1 MDLDKILKVAGTE
14 GVGKNA
20 GSIMGMLQEGNK
32 VLTELQKSTNMLNK
46 MGVFPA
52 LVRIAG
58 KKFDVDVE
66 SPLKSSQSQG
76 ITPKSDTHHAILNNI
91 NELGQDD
98 LKKFGDA
105 LKEYNDKNVSK
116 KSEKAKP

>member
-1 MDLDKILKVAGTE
+1 MDLDKLLKAAGSDN
-14 GVGKNA
+14 VGKNA

-52 LVRIAG
+52 MVRIAG

-66 SPLKSSQSQG
+66 TPLKTAEGEG
-76 ITPKSDTHHAILNNI
+76 ITPKSDTHSIVLQNI
-91 NELGQDD
+91 NNLGKDD
-98 LKKFGDA
+98 LKKFATA
-105 LKEYNDKNVSK
+105 LKEYNDKNAVK
-116 KSEKAKP
+116 KSEKATA